1 MTLNAQEPETEAVS
15 DEELP
20 VAAPADL
27 GETESV
33 SEDELPPD
41 SDKKKKSGAKSLN
54 KTPEK
59 KIKAE
64 GGSKCF
70 LQYSIKF
77 LKCKTDSLTCSLYF

>member
-1 MTLNAQEPETEAVS
+1 MQEPETEAVS

-41 SDKKKKSGAKSLN
+41 GDKKKKSGAKSMN

-59 KIKAE
+59 KAKAE
-64 GGSKCF
+64 GGSKYIF
-70 LQYSIKF
+70 YRVP
-77 LKCKTDSLTCSLYF
+77 

>member
-1 MTLNAQEPETEAVS
+1 MS

-41 SDKKKKSGAKSLN
+41 SEKKKKGGAKSIV
-54 KTPEK
+54 KASEK
-59 KIKAE
+59 KVKAE
-64 GGSKCF
+64 GGGEYISYRF
-70 LQYSIKF
+70 LLRTS
-77 LKCKTDSLTCSLYF
+77 S

>member
-1 MTLNAQEPETEAVS
+1 MYQEPETEAVS

-41 SDKKKKSGAKSLN
+41 GDKKKKAGAKAV
-54 KTPEK
+54 KAPEK
-59 KIKAE
+59 KTKAE
-64 GGSKCF
+64 AGSK
-70 LQYSIKF
+70 QI
-77 LKCKTDSLTCSLYF
+77 

>member
-1 MTLNAQEPETEAVS
+1 MQEPETEAVS

-33 SEDELPPD
+33 SEDELPPE
-41 SDKKKKSGAKSLN
+41 SDKKKKAGAKSM

-59 KIKAE
+59 KVKAE
-64 GGSKCF
+64 GGSE
-70 LQYSIKF
+70 
-77 LKCKTDSLTCSLYF
+77 

>member
-1 MTLNAQEPETEAVS
+1 
-15 DEELP
+15 LP

-41 SDKKKKSGAKSLN
+41 SDKKKKGGTKLS

-59 KIKAE
+59 KIKTE
-64 GGSKCF
+64 SGSESYFYDFINFYSLKLIFIEDYTF
-70 LQYSIKF
+70 LVFFFFS
-77 LKCKTDSLTCSLYF
+77 

>member
-1 MTLNAQEPETEAVS
+1 MSTHIVYRNNKRIILNTQEPETEAVS

-41 SDKKKKSGAKSLN
+41 SEKKKRSAAKSI
-54 KTPEK
+54 KAAEK
-59 KIKAE
+59 KAKVE
-64 GGSKCF
+64 GGSK
-70 LQYSIKF
+70 
-77 LKCKTDSLTCSLYF
+77 

>member
-1 MTLNAQEPETEAVS
+1 MILNAQEPETEAVS

-41 SDKKKKSGAKSLN
+41 SDKKRKGGAKSSA
-54 KTPEK
+54 KTSEK
-59 KIKAE
+59 KIKTE
-64 GGSKCF
+64 GGSK
-70 LQYSIKF
+70 
-77 LKCKTDSLTCSLYF
+77 